1 MQKTYS
7 IKDLELLSGIKSHTL
22 RIWEQRYDLLHP
34 IRTETNIRRYSEEDL
49 RLLLNVAILNK
60 KGYKI
65 SRIAAFTKE
74 EVARE
79 AYRMLATDN
88 STEVQMDGL
97 RHAMI
102 TLDENEFNKVFA
114 NLTMRHGFEDAMI
127 KVVYPFL
134 EIIGVLWQTG
144 TITPLHEHFA
154 SSIIR
159 QKIIVALDMLP
170 VPGTDLKKGFVMACP
185 EQEFHE
191 LGLLFANYMIRSR
204 GFHTMYIGANVPVRD
219 MLLILSE
226 SGIRNLFL
234 SIIVQPAQADL
245 PDYLNELAGQLPDGV
260 RLFLNGRQVQDLPPA
275 SLPSNTILFPRISEL
290 APVLERL

>member
-1 MQKTYS
+1 MERTYS
-7 IKDLELLSGIKSHTL
+7 IKDLELLSGIKAHTI

-34 IRTETNIRRYSEEDL
+34 VRTDTNIRRYSEDDL

-65 SRIAAFTKE
+65 SKIAAFKKD

-88 STEVQMDGL
+88 TTEVQMDGL

-102 TLDENEFNKVFA
+102 TLEEEEFNKIFA
-114 NLTMRHGFEDAMI
+114 NLTMRYGFEEAMI

-134 EIIGVLWQTG
+134 ELIGVLWQTG
-144 TITPLHEHFA
+144 AITPLHEHFA

-170 VPGTDLKKGFVMACP
+170 VPGEDPKKGFVLACP
-185 EQEFHE
+185 ELEYHE
-191 LGLLFANYMIRSR
+191 LGLLFANYIFRSR
-204 GFHTMYIGANVPVRD
+204 GYHTVYIGANVPLRD
-219 MLLILSE
+219 MTLILQE
-226 SGIRNLFL
+226 SGLANIFI
-234 SIIVQPAQADL
+234 SVIVHPSSVDL
-245 PDYLNELAGQLPDGV
+245 PGYVKQLDEQLPAGTNIYLSGRQTDSLKSTELPEDTRVLTRVNELTAL
-260 RLFLNGRQVQDLPPA
+260 
-275 SLPSNTILFPRISEL
+275 
-290 APVLERL
+290 LEQF

>member
-1 MQKTYS
+1 MDRTYS
-7 IKDLELLSGIKSHTL
+7 IKDLELLSGIKAHTI

-34 IRTETNIRRYSEEDL
+34 VRTDTNIRRYSEDDL

-65 SRIAAFTKE
+65 SKIASFKKD

-102 TLDENEFNKVFA
+102 TLDEEGFNKIFS
-114 NLTMRHGFEDAMI
+114 NLTMRYGFEDAMI

-134 EIIGVLWQTG
+134 ELIGILWQTG

-170 VPGTDLKKGFVMACP
+170 VPRTDTEKGFVLACP

-191 LGLLFANYMIRSR
+191 IGLLFANYILRSR
-204 GFHTMYIGANVPVRD
+204 GYHTVYIGANVPLRD
-219 MLLILSE
+219 MSSMLEE
-226 SGIRNLFL
+226 SGISNLL
-234 SIIVQPAQADL
+234 VSVIVNPSSVELPAYIKEL
-245 PDYLNELAGQLPDGV
+245 RLHIPDTTTIYM
-260 RLFLNGRQVQDLPPA
+260 NGRQTESLESSVLPKDTFLLNRINDLA
-275 SLPSNTILFPRISEL
+275 EL
-290 APVLERL
+290 LEQ